1 MTEKYILALD
11 QGTSS
16 CRALLFNKT
25 AKVIGIEQQEFTQ
38 IFPQAGWV
46 EHDPEEIF
54 EVQMR
59 MAKKVLAN
67 NNISPQ
73 QIESIGIANQRETTV
88 VWNKHI
94 GIPVCN
100 AIVWQDTRTIDI
112 CEELKEKG
120 YDNYIK
126 ETTGLIVDSYFSA
139 TKLRW
144 ILANIKD
151 AKEKALNGDLLFGTI
166 DTWLIW
172 KFTGGKYHLTDYS
185 NASRT
190 MLFNISTLQWD
201 EKLLAALDIP
211 KAMLPDVIDSSAFY
225 GKTALNFFDGV
236 EIPITGVAGDQQAA
250 LFGHTCF
257 EAGMAKNTYGTG
269 CFMLMNTGK
278 KRVTSSHGLLTTIA
292 WSLNGKI
299 NYALE
304 GSIFIAGAA
313 IKWLRDE
320 MKIIRSSNESSDLAK
335 KITDTGGVYF
345 VPAFSGLGAPYWDMY
360 AKGMI
365 TGITR
370 GTGIEE
376 ITRAALESIAYQTRD
391 VLEAMVK
398 DSGIEIKCLKVDGGA
413 ANNDFLMQFQSDILS
428 VPVEK
433 PENIESTALGV
444 AYLAGL
450 CTGFWS
456 MEEILKFNESNKSY
470 QPSLHAEKREKLYEG
485 WKQAVNR
492 TKTKQEKI

>member
-1 MTEKYILALD
+1 MAEKYILALD

-16 CRALLFNKT
+16 CRALLFDKT

-38 IFPQAGWV
+38 IFPCAGWV

-59 MAKKVLAN
+59 TAKKVLAN

-73 QIESIGIANQRETTV
+73 QIEAIGIANQRETTV
-88 VWNKHI
+88 VWNKHT
-94 GIPVCN
+94 GIPICN

-112 CEELKEKG
+112 CEELKKKG

-151 AKEKALNGDLLFGTI
+151 AKEKAMNGDLLFGTI

-172 KFTGGKYHLTDYS
+172 KLTGGKYHLTDYS

-190 MLFNISTLQWD
+190 MLYNISTLQWD
-201 EKLLAALDIP
+201 EKLLAAFDIP
-211 KAMLPDVIDSSAFY
+211 KTMLPDVIDSSAFY
-225 GKTALNFFDGV
+225 GKTTLSYFDGV
-236 EIPITGVAGDQQAA
+236 EISITGVAGDQQAA

-269 CFMLMNTGK
+269 CFMLMNTGT
-278 KRVTSSHGLLTTIA
+278 KRVSSSHGLLTTIA
-292 WSLNGKI
+292 WSLNGNI
-299 NYALE
+299 TYALE

-320 MKIIRSSNESSDLAK
+320 MKIIRSSVESSDMAK
-335 KITDTGGVYF
+335 KIIDTGGVYF

-370 GTGIEE
+370 GTGIKE

-398 DSGIEIKCLKVDGGA
+398 DSGIDIKCLKVDGGA
-413 ANNDFLMQFQSDILS
+413 ANNDFLMQFQSDMLS
-428 VPVEK
+428 VLVEK

-450 CTGFWS
+450 CTGFWTI
-456 MEEILKFNESNKSY
+456 EEIMKFNESNKSY
-470 QPSLHAEKREKLYEG
+470 QPSLNTIKRENLYEG
-485 WKQAVNR
+485 WKHAVNR
-492 TKTKQEKI
+492 TKTKQDKL

>member
-1 MTEKYILALD
+1 
-11 QGTSS
+11 
-16 CRALLFNKT
+16 
-25 AKVIGIEQQEFTQ
+25 
-38 IFPQAGWV
+38 
-46 EHDPEEIF
+46 
-54 EVQMR
+54 
-59 MAKKVLAN
+59 
-67 NNISPQ
+67 
-73 QIESIGIANQRETTV
+73 
-88 VWNKHI
+88 
-94 GIPVCN
+94 
-100 AIVWQDTRTIDI
+100 
-112 CEELKEKG
+112 
-120 YDNYIK
+120 
-126 ETTGLIVDSYFSA
+126 
-139 TKLRW
+139 
-144 ILANIKD
+144 
-151 AKEKALNGDLLFGTI
+151 
-166 DTWLIW
+166 
-172 KFTGGKYHLTDYS
+172 
-185 NASRT
+185 
-190 MLFNISTLQWD
+190 
-201 EKLLAALDIP
+201 
-211 KAMLPDVIDSSAFY
+211 
-225 GKTALNFFDGV
+225 
-236 EIPITGVAGDQQAA
+236 
-250 LFGHTCF
+250 
-257 EAGMAKNTYGTG
+257 MAKNTYGTG

-299 NYALE
+299 TYALE

-335 KITDTGGVYF
+335 NIADTGGVYF

-433 PENIESTALGV
+433 PENIESTVLGV

-492 TKTKQEKI
+492 TKTKKEKI

>member
-16 CRALLFNKT
+16 CRALLLDKT
-25 AKVIGIEQQEFTQ
+25 ANVIGIEQQEFTQ

-59 MAKKVLAN
+59 MAKKVLTN
-67 NNISPQ
+67 HHILPQ
-73 QIESIGIANQRETTV
+73 QIETIGIANQRETTV
-88 VWNKHI
+88 VWNKHT
-94 GIPVCN
+94 GIPICN

-112 CEELKEKG
+112 CEELKKKG
-120 YDNYIK
+120 YDQYIN

-144 ILANIKD
+144 ILANTKD
-151 AKEKALNGDLLFGTI
+151 AKKKALDGDLLFGTI

-172 KFTGGKYHLTDYS
+172 KLTGGKYHLTDYS

-201 EKLLAALDIP
+201 EKLLDALDIP
-211 KAMLPDVIDSSAFY
+211 KAMLPEVIDSSAFY

-250 LFGHTCF
+250 LFGHTCL

-292 WSLNGKI
+292 WGLNGKI

-320 MKIIRSSNESSDLAK
+320 MKIIRSSSESSDLAK
-335 KITDTGGVYF
+335 KITGTGGVYF

-391 VLEAMVK
+391 VLEAMIK

-413 ANNDFLMQFQSDILS
+413 ANNDFLMQFQSDMLS

-433 PENIESTALGV
+433 PKNIESTALGV

-450 CTGFWS
+450 CTGFWT
-456 MEEILKFNESNKSY
+456 MEEILKFDESNKTY
-470 QPSLHAEKREKLYEG
+470 QPSLSIEKREKLYDD